1 MSSRTLQICVL
12 FPSLELKSAKEAL
25 TSSGSFPL
33 SLALVQM
40 TRRSKAAP
48 ALALARNRSKLSSW
62 TAPKFWNTPLPVTS
76 SKYAAVKKPS
86 MAERPAKFSNHCKS
100 DFAFT
105 TFVSRESV
113 GEMLLLLLEDGDF
126 RAAWSE
132 PLRGVVRGVGR
143 RRRRRLAAIE
153 LPLPLLL
160 WLFFRTF
167 NRCLLIT
174 VFMFFTFFFLFFFN
188 C

>member
-126 RAAWSE
+126 RAAWSG
-132 PLRGVVRGVGR
+132 RGVGWGVGR

-174 VFMFFTFFFLFFFN
+174 VFMFFTFFFLFLK

>member
-126 RAAWSE
+126 RAAWSG
-132 PLRGVVRGVGR
+132 RGVGWGVGR

-174 VFMFFTFFFLFFFN
+174 VFMFFTFFFLFLN

>member
-126 RAAWSE
+126 RAAWSGRE
-132 PLRGVVRGVGR
+132 VGWGVGR

-174 VFMFFTFFFLFFFN
+174 VFMFFTFFFLFLN

>member
-126 RAAWSE
+126 RAAWS
-132 PLRGVVRGVGR
+132 GRGVGGAR
-143 RRRRRLAAIE
+143 RRRRRLTAIE

-174 VFMFFTFFFLFFFN
+174 VFMFFTFFFFFFFT

>member
-113 GEMLLLLLEDGDF
+113 GEMLLLLLLEDGDF
-126 RAAWSE
+126 RAAWSG
-132 PLRGVVRGVGR
+132 RGVGWGVGR

-174 VFMFFTFFFLFFFN
+174 VFMFFTFFFLFLK

>member
-126 RAAWSE
+126 RAAWSG
-132 PLRGVVRGVGR
+132 RGVGWGVGR

-167 NRCLLIT
+167 NCCLLIT
-174 VFMFFTFFFLFFFN
+174 VFMFFTFFFLFLN